1 MSASGPRES
10 TPLVYAGVSAADALA
25 AHAKDGALALRQLS
39 DAREMFT
46 AWEAEGLGTCPEIGC
61 TNYPD
66 AWAELGRVL
75 GVEATQYADH
85 GQTDLAEAQ
94 AMIAADDIELQERDA
109 TIECLTAENERLR
122 AGINVVTTRLDALV
136 RP

>member
-1 MSASGPRES
+1 
-10 TPLVYAGVSAADALA
+10 
-25 AHAKDGALALRQLS
+25 
-39 DAREMFT
+39 MFT